1 MTERDTQRA
10 NSAEPSAG
18 DPSIGGPSIGDPDT
32 PNSNADG
39 TSEQRARAQDRKSAH
54 AGGANASLSRR
65 PMFLLRGQLR
75 YIVAAFGYFTRV
87 PVSRTIGF
95 DPSDLAGAARYFPL
109 VGVFVGLAGALVYLV
124 ASSVFPATVAV
135 LLSMA
140 ATLLSTGALHEDGLA
155 DCCDGLGGGA
165 TREDALRIM
174 RDPRLGAFGAV
185 GLVMALA
192 LKWQTLAALPVA
204 TAAWTMVSAHAASRA
219 LAVSFLATQDYARE
233 EGKARAVSHR
243 MSPRSLGIAL
253 ALGLPWLFLPDPR
266 AGALA
271 LAVAVSLRWLL
282 ARYFARRLGGYTG
295 DCLGFA
301 QQIFELSFYLSAL
314 AWTSF

>member
-1 MTERDTQRA
+1 MTGERDARHT

-18 DPSIGGPSIGDPDT
+18 DANIGDPDAQ
-32 PNSNADG
+32 NSNAHG
-39 TSEQRARAQDRKSAH
+39 ASEQRGRAEDRKSAH
-54 AGGANASLSRR
+54 AGGATASLARR
-65 PMFLLRGQLR
+65 PMFILRGQLR

-87 PVSRTIGF
+87 PIPRAIVF
-95 DPSDLAGAARYFPL
+95 DPRDLAGAARYFPL

-140 ATLLSTGALHEDGLA
+140 ATLLLTGALHEDGLA

-174 RDPRLGAFGAV
+174 RDPRLGAFGAI

-192 LKWQTLAALPVA
+192 LKWQTLAALPA
-204 TAAWTMVSAHAASRA
+204 ASAAWTIVGAHAASRA
-219 LAVSFLATQDYARE
+219 LAVSYLATQDYARE

-243 MSPRSLGIAL
+243 MSRRSLGVAL

-271 LAVAVSLRWLL
+271 LAVALSLRVLL

-301 QQIFELSFYLSAL
+301 QQIFEVSFYLSAL